1 MTGAHPDLLGTA
13 LRSIVE
19 EALEPLVDRVAA
31 VEDTQQQILKVVQDA
46 ARRARS
52 GSGDLPELCTVRDAA
67 QYWGVNEKT
76 ARRWIDAGLLPSVRA
91 GGLVRLRR
99 ADLAEMVKRG
109 VQTAGSGPQMDGKV
123 ESR

>member
-1 MTGAHPDLLGTA
+1 MSDHDVLGHA
-13 LRSIVE
+13 LRAVVE
-19 EALEPLVDRVAA
+19 EALEPLADRVAA

-52 GSGDLPELCTVRDAA
+52 GSGDLPELCTVREAA
-67 QYWGVNEKT
+67 GFMRVDEKT
-76 ARRWIDAGLLPSVRA
+76 IRRWTSDGRLPCVRV

-99 ADLAEMVKRG
+99 ADLAEMLKRG
-109 VQTAGSGPQMDGKV
+109 LQAAGSGPQMDGTM